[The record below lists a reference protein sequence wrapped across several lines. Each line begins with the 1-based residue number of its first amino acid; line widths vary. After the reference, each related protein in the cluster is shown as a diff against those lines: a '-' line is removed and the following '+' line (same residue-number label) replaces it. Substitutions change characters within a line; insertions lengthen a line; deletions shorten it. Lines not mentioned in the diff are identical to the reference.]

1 MPSNGHRPRATP
13 TAAKVMLILLLP
25 FLAAIVYIAY
35 LVLTAAR
42 E

>member
-1 MPSNGHRPRATP
+1 MGPGGYRPRATP
-13 TAAKVMLILLLP
+13 TAAKVMLVFLIP
-25 FLAAIVYIAY
+25 FIAAIGYIAY